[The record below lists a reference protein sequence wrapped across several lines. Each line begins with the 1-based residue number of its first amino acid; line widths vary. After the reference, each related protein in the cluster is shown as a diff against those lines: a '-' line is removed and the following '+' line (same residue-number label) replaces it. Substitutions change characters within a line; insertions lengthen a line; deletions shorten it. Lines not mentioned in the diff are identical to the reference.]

1 MSLNARDLTTLT
13 RDDFAQVLFK
23 SKEETGARTAI
34 EANEIAKAV
43 VLTYQNAL
51 LEGHS
56 LTLSR
61 IGHLVILDKNARP
74 GRNPLTGEDFEISAR
89 RTVSMRKTPQS
100 DRPYLK
106 RQDMLLK
113 LKDALSEFE
122 GVDVVGVY
130 NAYHDFIKRVMD
142 KSHRVEFR
150 GLGVFYPAV
159 REAGEVRNP
168 KTGEKTFSK
177 ERVKIAFRPSKKLL
191 SMLN

>member
-1 MSLNARDLTTLT
+1 MHLNARDLTTLT
-13 RDDFAQVLFK
+13 RNDFAQVLFK

-56 LTLSR
+56 LALSR

-74 GRNPLTGEDFEISAR
+74 GRNPLTSEDFEISAR

-113 LKDALSEFE
+113 LEEALSDFE
-122 GVDVVGVY
+122 DVDVVVIY
-130 NAYHDFIKRVMD
+130 NVYHDFIKRVMD

-150 GLGVFYPAV
+150 GLGVFYPTV
-159 REAGEVRNP
+159 RKAGEVRNP

>member
-23 SKEETGARTAI
+23 SKEVTGARTAL

-56 LTLSR
+56 LALSR

-113 LKDALSEFE
+113 LEESLSEFE
-122 GVDVVGVY
+122 GVNVVGIY

-177 ERVKIAFRPSKKLL
+177 ERVKIAFRLSKKLL
-191 SMLN
+191 LMLN